1 MSEHRRLDT
10 CSHDGH
16 VCNTLNGS
24 GADFLFLFVA
34 YSMIWFCVYE
44 RKKSAILLYIYKYS
58 MLYVELETCTAN
70 QEKKIRA
77 QNSLP
82 FIKRK
87 AFHSNIFNTMIR
99 NSILICIS
107 VVNTLHA
114 HIWVYISNMWMWTF
128 TSTFQCNIML
138 HCSEI
143 NKMALYT
150 TLFIVVAVAAAIAYT
165 MPSLYSNQ
173 KRLMP
178 IKATPFF
185 GSTLHI
191 GWHIFSVKPH
201 KQRQYSFTQFNWHT
215 PKIECDH
222 QTVQRFYFIHLKT
235 FWLLIFP
242 FAACFLWI
250 HFLHDKT
257 LPWHDMSV
265 FQLKK
270 GLVIQ
275 NQRYSHGSC
284 LILTFR

>member
-10 CSHDGH
+10 SIHVYMMGMYVIRWMDQVLIFCSSSLRTAWYG
-16 VCNTLNGS
+16 
-24 GADFLFLFVA
+24 
-34 YSMIWFCVYE
+34 YE
-44 RKKSAILLYIYKYS
+44 KKKSAILLYIYKYS

-70 QEKKIRA
+70 QEKTIRA

-150 TLFIVVAVAAAIAYT
+150 TLFIAVAVAAAIAYT

-201 KQRQYSFTQFNWHT
+201 SDNIHSLNSIDIHPKLNATIKLFKDFTLS
-215 PKIECDH
+215 I
-222 QTVQRFYFIHLKT
+222 
-235 FWLLIFP
+235 
-242 FAACFLWI
+242 
-250 HFLHDKT
+250 
-257 LPWHDMSV
+257 
-265 FQLKK
+265 
-270 GLVIQ
+270 
-275 NQRYSHGSC
+275 
-284 LILTFR
+284 